1 MTVER
6 LDGYGF
12 LSGNGIYSVRPRITS
27 DATGQSFDR
36 IQRIT
41 MLIYLDA
48 NLVQYCADYEDF
60 IFEGSDVPPVND
72 PKLLRELEGLQ
83 QIVELEQLGE
93 GWHAGAPKH
102 LMRELL
108 CEPTDNQR
116 RVYYTLWQAW
126 KEAAQQEAHDLGEET
141 ITQIEQSLRP
151 LHLKDK
157 DRRHLAEA
165 IGLGAVW
172 FLTNDKRL
180 INHTR
185 TPECPNLICN
195 VQGVYVARASE
206 CIPEICKGLFLNTV
220 QSD

>member
-1 MTVER
+1 
-6 LDGYGF
+6 
-12 LSGNGIYSVRPRITS
+12 
-27 DATGQSFDR
+27 
-36 IQRIT
+36 

-48 NLVQYCADYEDF
+48 NLAQYCVDYEDF
-60 IFEGSDVPPVND
+60 IFGRSDVPPVNE
-72 PKLLRELEGLQ
+72 PKLLRELEALQ

-93 GWHAGAPKH
+93 GWHVAAPKH

-116 RVYYTLWQAW
+116 GVYSILWQAW
-126 KEAAQQEAHDLGEET
+126 QEAAQQEAHHLGEET

-157 DRRHLAEA
+157 NRRHLAEA

-180 INHTR
+180 INHTGPR
-185 TPECPNLICN
+185 RSRNRICS

-206 CIPEICKGLFLNTV
+206 CIPEISRGLFLNTD